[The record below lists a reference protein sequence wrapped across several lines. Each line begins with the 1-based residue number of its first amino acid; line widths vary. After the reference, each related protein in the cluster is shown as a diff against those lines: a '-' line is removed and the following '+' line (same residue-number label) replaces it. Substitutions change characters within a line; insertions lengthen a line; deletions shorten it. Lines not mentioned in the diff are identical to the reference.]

1 MSEMREAILRE
12 ATQLFA
18 DHGFEG
24 TSLNDIAAGVGI
36 RRPSLLHHFS
46 SKDALYGEVFET
58 MLSHWFDKL
67 DSAVLQPGDGWQ
79 KFSSVVV
86 AGFDHFAENPAYVR
100 LMRRE
105 ALDGGQRLAID
116 LTAVVKPYFD
126 SAVSW
131 LEQEMG
137 RGTFR
142 RHDARQVVVSAYGA
156 LLSYFSDSSFLNG
169 LFPDSLSEATLLA
182 ERRDHVLSFLQCALV
197 ADSEEPRTTL
207 V

>member
-18 DHGFEG
+18 DQGYEG

-46 SKDALYGEVFET
+46 SKDSLYEEVFET
-58 MLSHWFDKL
+58 MLSEWFDRL

-79 KFSSVVV
+79 KFSGVIA
-86 AGFDHFAENPAYVR
+86 AGFDHFAGNPAYVR

-105 ALDGGQRLAID
+105 ALDGGHRLAID
-116 LTAVVKPYFD
+116 LTAVVKPYVE
-126 SAVSW
+126 SAVTW
-131 LEQEMG
+131 LNEEMS

-142 RHDARQVVVSAYGA
+142 QHDARQVVVSAYGA
-156 LLSYFSDSSFLNG
+156 LLSFFSDYPFLSG
-169 LFPDSLSEATLLA
+169 LFPNSETDEALLT
-182 ERRDHVLSFLQCALV
+182 ERRDHVLSFLRCALV
-197 ADSEEPRTTL
+197 ADTQEPRTTL

>member
-126 SAVSW
+126 SAVCW

-137 RGTFR
+137 DRKS
-142 RHDARQVVVSAYGA
+142 VV
-156 LLSYFSDSSFLNG
+156 
-169 LFPDSLSEATLLA
+169 
-182 ERRDHVLSFLQCALV
+182 
-197 ADSEEPRTTL
+197 
-207 V
+207 